1 MAGWAEAAAHHQTYL
16 KFLDPEAL
24 GQSDLEDLKAANMS
38 CQTGQALLAT
48 AAHSD
53 QERITLR
60 GLQDAADATPG
71 EREYPQ

>member
-1 MAGWAEAAAHHQTYL
+1 M
-16 KFLDPEAL
+16 
-24 GQSDLEDLKAANMS
+24 GQSDLEDVKAANVS

-60 GLQDAADATPG
+60 GLQGAADATPG
-71 EREYPQ
+71 EREYPQQMTPNGPQGYAGLIFQIFRY